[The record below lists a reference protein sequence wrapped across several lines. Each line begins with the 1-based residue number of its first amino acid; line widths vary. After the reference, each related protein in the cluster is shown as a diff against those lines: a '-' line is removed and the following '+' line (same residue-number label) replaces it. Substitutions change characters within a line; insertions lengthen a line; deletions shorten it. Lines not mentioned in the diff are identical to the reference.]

1 MSNIIR
7 IMGFF
12 LFIRQKHDRFRRN
25 EDIFRSIEPSTT
37 RKKRNTCFLK
47 MKLLLSSSR
56 RIFRTTSSISSS
68 RSFLENQS
76 GDSEGFSHPDILVI
90 GFSKKDDD
98 DDDDD
103 SQWNDARSLTSDIS
117 QISMDDL

>member
-1 MSNIIR
+1 
-7 IMGFF
+7 
-12 LFIRQKHDRFRRN
+12 
-25 EDIFRSIEPSTT
+25 
-37 RKKRNTCFLK
+37 